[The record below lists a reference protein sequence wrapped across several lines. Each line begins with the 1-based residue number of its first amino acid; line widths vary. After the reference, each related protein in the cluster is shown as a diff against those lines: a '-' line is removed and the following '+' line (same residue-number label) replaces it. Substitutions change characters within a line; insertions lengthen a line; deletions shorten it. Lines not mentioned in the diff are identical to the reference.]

1 MADKKEPSNNAA
13 STRALVLQYR
23 VLLTLL
29 FLLILVACASP
40 RPDGRSKEADQTV
53 DVVSVS
59 ARGVTAGVA
68 AAHPMAVEAGL
79 GVLARGGSAADA
91 AVAVQA
97 MLSLVEPQSSGI
109 GGGAFLLHYAAET
122 GEITAFNGRETA
134 PAGATPDMFINDEG
148 EPLGWFDAIVG
159 GRAVG
164 VPGVMPMLGEM
175 QQRFGVLP
183 WSQLFD
189 ATITAAEDGFEVPQ
203 RLARFAAGG
212 RWPQA
217 QVSDVIE
224 LFTNEQGETIT
235 AGEMWRNPA
244 YGQTLR
250 RMAEQGPRTLLEPP
264 ISTAIIERTSL
275 PPLPGTLVQA
285 DFDAYRP
292 GVSEAVCGHFLKHRV
307 CVPPPP
313 SSGVALLQMLA
324 ILEHTDID
332 QRGPN
337 DPVAWLQFAEA
348 SRLMYADRNRYVA
361 DPAFVEVPVAGLL
374 DPDYVADRAATIG
387 DRAGPLP
394 DAGTPPGLA
403 WAPDDRFR
411 QTGTSHFVVID
422 DHGNVVTMTTSV
434 ESIFGTGR
442 TVGGFFLNNQLTDFS
457 FRAEVDGVPVA
468 NAVAPGKRPRSSM
481 SPVLVLDKDDRLV
494 AALGSP
500 GGSAILAY
508 NAKTI
513 VGLLAWNLSLQ
524 EAIDLPN
531 LVTLGENYFGEAS
544 KFPEQ
549 VLTGLAEL
557 GIEVRPGRGE
567 ESGLHGVVF
576 FPDGRID
583 GAADPRREGAWQ
595 ALGN

>member
-1 MADKKEPSNNAA
+1 MLNRQRLVGLMLSLGALFFVAGCATIDGQSTDNAA
-13 STRALVLQYR
+13 DHA
-23 VLLTLL
+23 
-29 FLLILVACASP
+29 AAS
-40 RPDGRSKEADQTV
+40 GTAAT
-53 DVVSVS
+53 
-59 ARGVTAGVA
+59 ATAGVA
-68 AAHPMAVEAGL
+68 AAHPLAVEAGL
-79 GVLARGGSAADA
+79 GVLARGGTAADA

-109 GGGAFLLHYAAET
+109 GGGAFLLHYAAES
-122 GEITAFNGRETA
+122 GQITAFNGRETA
-134 PAGATPDMFINDEG
+134 PAGAEPDMFINEQG
-148 EPLGWFDAIVG
+148 EPLGWFEAIVG

-164 VPGVMPMLGEM
+164 VPGVMPMLGEV
-175 QQRFGVLP
+175 QQRFGRLA

-189 ATITAAEDGFEVPQ
+189 ASIAAAEDGFEVPQ

-217 QVSDVIE
+217 EVADVID
-224 LFTNEQGETIT
+224 LFTNDGGETIS
-235 AGEMWRNPA
+235 AGETWRNPA
-244 YGQTLR
+244 LGQTLR
-250 RMAEQGPRTLLEPP
+250 RMAENGPRTLLAPP
-264 ISTAIIERTSL
+264 ISTRIIERSAK

-292 GVSEAVCGHFLKHRV
+292 RVSEPVCGNFLEHRV

-313 SSGVALLQMLA
+313 SSGVSLLQMLA

-332 QRGPN
+332 RRGPD

-361 DPAFVEVPVAGLL
+361 DPDFVDVPVQALL
-374 DPDYVADRAATIG
+374 DPGYVAERAGQIG

-394 DAGTPPGLA
+394 EAGTPPGLA
-403 WAPDDRFR
+403 WAADDRFR
-411 QTGTSHFVVID
+411 RTGTSHFVVVD
-422 DHGNVVTMTTSV
+422 GDGNVVTMTTSV

-457 FRAEVDGVPVA
+457 FVPEVEGLPVA
-468 NAVAPGKRPRSSM
+468 NAVEPGKRPRSSM
-481 SPVLVLDKDDRLV
+481 SPVLVFDPDGRLV

-508 NAKTI
+508 NAKAI
-513 VGLLAWNLSLQ
+513 VGLLAWNMSLQ

-531 LVTLGENYFGEAS
+531 LVTLGENYFGEAD

-549 VLTGLAEL
+549 VLNGLAEL

-576 FPDGRID
+576 HRDGRIK

-595 ALGN
+595 LLEN